1 MSYPTICSPL
11 PSKVK
16 VNYPH
21 LEGLALADSLDD
33 SCGDIDILIG
43 SDYYWDLVSGETIRG
58 DSGPTAV
65 SSKFGWLLSGPL
77 RDSVTADSISSNLII
92 SGECPL
98 AAQKDE
104 ELVNTLEKFWK
115 PESIGIQSEESDTCQ
130 SVKEFVNVRHNGQR
144 YEVVLPFKGDCL
156 PIPDNYNLCYNRL
169 KSMHFKLSKTPDIL
183 REYENIIQEQLA
195 AGIIE
200 NIPNQSFED
209 LNNEDVHYLPH
220 HGVIR
225 KNRETTK
232 LRIVYDGSAK
242 SPGQQLSLNDCL
254 PTGPNYIPQLADVL
268 VRFRLNRIAI
278 TADIEKVFLMIGIRE
293 NQRNML
299 RFLWLKDPCVLNSEV
314 IQLRFC
320 RLVFGLRP

>member
-1 MSYPTICSPL
+1 M

-115 PESIGIQSEESDTCQ
+115 TESIGIQSEESDTCQ

-144 YEVVLPFKGDCL
+144 YEVELPFKGDCL

-200 NIPNQSFED
+200 NIPNQSFEE

-232 LRIVYDGSAK
+232 LRIVYDGSA
-242 SPGQQLSLNDCL
+242 
-254 PTGPNYIPQLADVL
+254 
-268 VRFRLNRIAI
+268 
-278 TADIEKVFLMIGIRE
+278 
-293 NQRNML
+293 
-299 RFLWLKDPCVLNSEV
+299 
-314 IQLRFC
+314 
-320 RLVFGLRP
+320 